1 MARGT
6 DRDRFGISS
15 RGGGKAGMAEALT
28 PDICVVGGGP
38 GGIAAALAAAAE
50 GVPVVLVER
59 AGMGGSD
66 LASGTI
72 PSKAL
77 VAAAGIYEALRLGPV
92 FGVTAAPLQVNLG
105 KVREHIEAV
114 TGEVSAGV
122 SAGRLT
128 ALGVTVIAG
137 EARFRDRRT
146 LSAGERLVRPRRVIL
161 AVGSQPSIP
170 AVPGLDTV
178 EYMTPA
184 DGGFDL
190 SRKPAHLIILGADR
204 HALELA
210 QAHNRLGIDTTVVA
224 EGPALADDDP
234 ELAALVVDRLRAE
247 GIRVRLNVRITSV
260 ARRKGG
266 IRFLVTGTDE
276 RDANAAGG
284 EIAVDGSHLLV
295 VAGRRPNVDDLGLAA
310 AGIQYDGSG
319 IAVDRQLRTTNRRV
333 YAIGDAVA
341 GPASAGRAEYQ
352 AGRAVN
358 SILYRW
364 PFPDDPGAVPAVAF
378 TDPGLASVGLSE
390 GEARR
395 RHGDVRTLRFPFVE
409 NDRALIER
417 LPAGA
422 IKVVA
427 DRRGRIL
434 GAAIVGRDAAEL
446 IVPWSLAVANR
457 LPLSA
462 MAALVTP
469 HPTRSGI
476 ARRVAALPEAGLTPG
491 WRRRIIELL
500 RKFG

>member
-1 MARGT
+1 
-6 DRDRFGISS
+6 
-15 RGGGKAGMAEALT
+15 MAEALT

-50 GVPVVLVER
+50 GVPVVLIER

-77 VAAAGIYEALRLGPV
+77 VAAAGIYEAHRLGPV

-114 TGEVSAGV
+114 TGEVSARV
-122 SAGRLT
+122 SGERLT
-128 ALGVTVIAG
+128 AFGVTVIAG
-137 EARFRDRRT
+137 AGRFTDRRT
-146 LSAGERLVRPRRVIL
+146 LKAGERIVRPRRVIL
-161 AVGSQPSIP
+161 AVGSQPAIP
-170 AVPGLDTV
+170 AIPGLDTV
-178 EYMTPA
+178 DYMTPA

-190 SRKPAHLIILGADR
+190 SRRPAHLIVLGAGR

-224 EGPALADDDP
+224 EGPALPDDDP

-247 GIRVRLNVRITSV
+247 GIRVRMNVRIASV

-266 IRFLVTGTDE
+266 IRLLVAGTDE
-276 RDANAAGG
+276 RDAHAAGG
-284 EIAVDGSHLLV
+284 DEIAVDGSHLLI
-295 VAGRRPNVDDLGLAA
+295 VAGRRPNVDDLGLGA
-310 AGIQYDGSG
+310 AGIQHDGSG
-319 IAVDRQLRTTNRRV
+319 IAVDRRLRTTNRRV

-341 GPASAGRAEYQ
+341 GPASAARAEYQ
-352 AGRAVN
+352 AGRVVK

-390 GEARR
+390 SEARR
-395 RHGDVRTLRFPFVE
+395 RHGDIRTLRFPFVE

-491 WRRRIIELL
+491 WQRRIIELL